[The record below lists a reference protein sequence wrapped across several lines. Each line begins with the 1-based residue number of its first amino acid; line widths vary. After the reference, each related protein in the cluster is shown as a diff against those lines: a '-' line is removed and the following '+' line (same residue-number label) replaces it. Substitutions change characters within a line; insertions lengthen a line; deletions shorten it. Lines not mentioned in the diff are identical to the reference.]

1 MEHWITEIMDT
12 YGYLGIFL
20 LIALENL
27 FPPIPSEVILTFGGF
42 MTTTSNMTIIGVI
55 LAATAGS
62 VVGAICLYGVGR
74 MLSVSRLETI
84 ITSYGKILRLKP
96 EDIRKAHAWFDKYG
110 ARAVFFGR
118 LVPLIRSLISIP
130 AGSTRMSFLP
140 FLMLTTLGSLIWN
153 IALVYIGAA
162 VGASWESIVSYM
174 DIYSNVV
181 YILLALSLVVFGFVF
196 VRKRILKKNG

>member
-42 MTTTSNMTIIGVI
+42 MTTTSSMTIIGVI

-74 MLSVSRLETI
+74 MLSVSRLEMI

-96 EDIRKAHAWFDKYG
+96 EDIRRAHAWFDKYG

>member
-1 MEHWITEIMDT
+1 MEHWITEIMDA

-42 MTTTSNMTIIGVI
+42 MTTTSSMTIIGVI

-74 MLSVSRLETI
+74 MLSVSRLEMI